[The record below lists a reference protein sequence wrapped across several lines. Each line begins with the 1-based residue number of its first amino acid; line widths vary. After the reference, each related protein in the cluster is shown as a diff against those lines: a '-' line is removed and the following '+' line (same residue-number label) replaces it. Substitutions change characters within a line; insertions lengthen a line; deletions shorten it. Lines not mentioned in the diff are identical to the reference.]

1 MKPILA
7 AAIRGGGTRGRGRR
21 ETRVMWIDDFEDESR
36 FREIWEAVQI
46 VRPVSYS
53 LFTFGESQLPYFLIC
68 AAVTSGETVTVT
80 RGEVRITRPTIITP
94 DNVHPEFRNFFG
106 DHEDDSIVD
115 FLMARTAAFSNLHV
129 DNESGP
135 TEIVSDRVDEA
146 VDRLNRQ
153 LDELE
158 EDRTAILTAPSGLGG
173 VALLRYAAERIWS
186 SAPDNVQELRERGFL
201 P

>member
-1 MKPILA
+1 MLFQ
-7 AAIRGGGTRGRGRR
+7 G
-21 ETRVMWIDDFEDESR
+21 FEDEQR
-36 FREIWEAVQI
+36 FREAWEAIEIARTVH
-46 VRPVSYS
+46 YS

>member
-1 MKPILA
+1 MIFE
-7 AAIRGGGTRGRGRR
+7 GF
-21 ETRVMWIDDFEDESR
+21 DDEQR
-36 FREIWEAVQI
+36 FRDAWEAI
-46 VRPVSYS
+46 EIARTVSYS
-53 LFTFGESQLPYFLIC
+53 LFTFGDSELPYFLVC
-68 AAVTSGETVTVT
+68 AAAASGETVTIT

-106 DHEDDSIVD
+106 ENEDDSIVD
-115 FLMARTAAFSNLHV
+115 FLMARTAAFSNLKI

-135 TEIVSDRVDEA
+135 TEIVSDRVEEA
-146 VDRLNRQ
+146 VERLNRQ

-158 EDRTAILTAPSGLGG
+158 EDRTAILTAPPGLGG